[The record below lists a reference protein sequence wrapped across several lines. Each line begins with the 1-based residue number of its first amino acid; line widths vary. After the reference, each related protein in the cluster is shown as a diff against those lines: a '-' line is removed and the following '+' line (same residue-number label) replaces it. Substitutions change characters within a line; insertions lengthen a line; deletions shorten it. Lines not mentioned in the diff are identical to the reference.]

1 MTLKTFQNVPMWLN
15 DHQTL
20 IQKVVGEACFPLFI
34 GSSPFHMDEGPSSA
48 HHHQEADSASELQ
61 QRSFAS
67 GANHSLRTPGNHVN
81 CQISILG
88 NNSKNST
95 WVVLSSPLWQ
105 AGGGWM
111 IGRWRRTADTR
122 GQLTAGGNRDCENRR
137 LSSALPFFP
146 ACLPFDCLMETTDK
160 QQN

>member
-1 MTLKTFQNVPMWLN
+1 MFSLIHRKLTFPHGQR
-15 DHQTL
+15 
-20 IQKVVGEACFPLFI
+20 
-34 GSSPFHMDEGPSSA
+34 PSSA
-48 HHHQEADSASELQ
+48 HHPLEADSASEL

-88 NNSKNST
+88 NSSENST
-95 WVVLSSPLWQ
+95 WVVLLSPLWQ
-105 AGGGWM
+105 ADSGWM

-122 GQLTAGGNRDCENRR
+122 GELTAGGNRDCENRR

-146 ACLPFDCLMETTDK
+146 ACLPFDCLLETTDK
-160 QQN
+160 QQNPMGGRPIKNVPFLSFLILATCHF